1 MVGPAVHLKGIGVS
15 PGVVVGAVAKL
26 SPPPVL
32 PAGLEADGDPETEVQ
47 RTRQALSRVRDELG
61 ERSAHAASVA
71 VDVLAAQAAMAAD
84 PVLAASIFGKIR
96 DGQAAPTAVKDALAA
111 FREQLLSIGGY
122 LAERAADLDDIGNRV
137 ISVLLGLPM
146 PGLPVRDEPFVLLA
160 QDLAPADT
168 ATLDASSVLAIVTE
182 QGGPTS
188 HTAIIAKSLG
198 IPAVVAC
205 KGAFAVEDGARML
218 VDGMSGA
225 VVTDP
230 SEEEV
235 SERVG
240 RLARRRAAV
249 TEYSGPGRLADG
261 SRIQLLVNVG
271 TSADIERAG
280 HADCEGVGL
289 FRTEFLFLDRPS
301 APSVQ
306 EQRGTYRHIFESF
319 SGRKVVVRTLDA
331 GADKPLAFA
340 RMADEPNPALGMRGY
355 RTARYLPDLLDDQL
369 RAISRAAMGSGADVW
384 VMAPMVATPAEAS
397 DFAKRAHELGLPL
410 AGAMV
415 EVPAAALRADHLLK
429 AADFLSI
436 GTNDLSQYTYA
447 MDRETG
453 AIPELLDPWQPALL
467 ELVRLTAAAGRRAD
481 KPVGVC
487 GEAASDPQLAVVFA
501 GMGVTSLSMA
511 PVSLAEVRAELSLYT
526 YSQCRRAAEMALSE
540 QDGESARAAVGAYL
554 DSLLAG

>member
-1 MVGPAVHLKGIGVS
+1 MGATAEHLKGIGVS
-15 PGVVVGAVAKL
+15 PGVVVGRVAKL
-26 SPPPVL
+26 SPPPAL
-32 PAGLEADGDPETEVQ
+32 PSGLAPVGDPEAEIT
-47 RTRQALSRVRDELG
+47 RTRRALDRVREELG

-96 DGQAAPTAVKDALAA
+96 DGQAAPVAVKEALAS
-111 FREQLLSIGGY
+111 FGEQLLSIGGY

-146 PGLPVRDEPFVLLA
+146 PGLPFRDEPFVLLA
-160 QDLAPADT
+160 EDLAPADT

-205 KGAFAVEDGARML
+205 KGAFAVEDGTRIL
-218 VDGMSGA
+218 VDGMTGV
-225 VVTDP
+225 VVTQP
-230 SEEEV
+230 SDEEV

-249 TEYSGPGRLADG
+249 TEYAGPGRLADG

-271 TSADIERAG
+271 TPSDMERAG

-289 FRTEFLFLDRPS
+289 FRTEFLFLDRAE
-301 APSVQ
+301 APGVE
-306 EQRGTYRHIFESF
+306 EQRGTYRRLFESF

-340 RMADEPNPALGMRGY
+340 RMADEPNPALGVRGY
-355 RTARYLPDLLDDQL
+355 RTARYLPELLDDQL

-384 VMAPMVATPAEAS
+384 VMAPMVATPAEAGE
-397 DFAKRAHELGLPL
+397 FAKRAHELGLPL

-415 EVPAAALRADHLLK
+415 EVPAAALRADHLLDS
-429 AADFLSI
+429 ADFLSI

-453 AIPELLDPWQPALL
+453 AIPELLDPWQPALI

-501 GMGVTSLSMA
+501 GLGVGSLSMA
-511 PVSLAEVRAELSLYT
+511 PVILAEVRAELSLYSMAQCAKAAEIAL
-526 YSQCRRAAEMALSE
+526 SQC
-540 QDGESARAAVGAYL
+540 DGQAARAAVGEYL
-554 DSLLAG
+554 DSVLAR